1 MPVSKAQIKATT
13 KYETANYDKVLLRLP
28 KGQKDKIKTHAEKRG
43 ESING
48 FVGRA
53 ISETMQRDALEL
65 SGAVQADPD
74 TESKQPAL
82 LEKLPSA
89 GRRDQ
94 ETEKARAAVLE
105 KLRNAPAGKGGEK

>member
-1 MPVSKAQIKATT
+1 MAGSHTKAVN
-13 KYETANYDKVLLRLP
+13 KYNSANYDSLRIVVP
-28 KGQKDKIKTHAEKRG
+28 KGQKDKIKAHAEKRG

-65 SGAVQADPD
+65 PGTGQTDPG
-74 TESKQPAL
+74 TESKRPAL

-105 KLRNAPAGKGGEK
+105 KLRNAPAGKDGEK

>member
-28 KGQKDKIKTHAEKRG
+28 KGKRAEIKTHAEKRG

-53 ISETMQRDALEL
+53 IAETMQRDAMERP
-65 SGAVQADPD
+65 GAEQADPD
-74 TESKQPAL
+74 TERKRAAL
-82 LEKLPSA
+82 LEKLNSVPTW
-89 GRRDQ
+89 DD
-94 ETEKARAAVLE
+94 KA
-105 KLRNAPAGKGGEK
+105 

>member
-28 KGQKDKIKTHAEKRG
+28 KGKRAEIKAHAEKRG

-53 ISETMQRDALEL
+53 INETMQRDNMEL
-65 SGAVQADPD
+65 PGAGQLDPD
-74 TESKQPAL
+74 TESKRAAL
-82 LEKLPSA
+82 LEKLQ
-89 GRRDQ
+89 G
-94 ETEKARAAVLE
+94 V
-105 KLRNAPAGKGGEK
+105 PAGKDGKK